1 MKNLV
6 NLYKPGYSDGY
17 NHFYESIYFEN
28 RGDANNYAKSKHGN
42 YAVESCEIPAIED
55 IETGEFYIL
64 QSTEPVTIYDSQE
77 YKERR
82 KKEILKSLSKEDR
95 QILGYE

>member
-17 NHFYESIYFEN
+17 NHFYESIYFES
-28 RGDANNYAKSKHGN
+28 REDADNYAKSKHGN
-42 YAVESCEIPAIED
+42 YAVESLEVSTIED

-64 QSTEPVTIYDSQE
+64 QSTEPVTIYNSQE
-77 YKERR
+77 YKEKR

-95 QILGYE
+95 AILGYE